1 MCTAVILRR
10 PGHDWPLVFAANRD
24 EMAGRPW
31 RPPGR
36 HWPDRAE
43 VTAGRDQLAG
53 GTWLGLNDWGVIAG
67 VLNRPGS
74 LGPDPDLRS
83 RGELPLDALDH
94 ADARTAAEALVS
106 IEPASYRPFNMV
118 IADARDAFW
127 LCSRGPREQG
137 GEKGGAAIQAV
148 SVPEGVSMLT
158 AHDLNDTASPRI
170 RRFLPL
176 FQDAAAPDPET
187 IEWGAWQALMG
198 NRDGGGPDDAP
209 EGAMTF
215 ATDDGFGTLSS
226 SLLALPDPARKGV
239 KPVWLFAPGPP
250 DENAYAAVEL

>member
-94 ADARTAAEALVS
+94 ADASAAAQALGDLDGR
-106 IEPASYRPFNMV
+106 AW
-118 IADARDAFW
+118 RDR
-127 LCSRGPREQG
+127 CG
-137 GEKGGAAIQAV
+137 ID
-148 SVPEGVSMLT
+148 
-158 AHDLNDTASPRI
+158 HDLPI
-170 RRFLPL
+170 
-176 FQDAAAPDPET
+176 
-187 IEWGAWQALMG
+187 
-198 NRDGGGPDDAP
+198 DG
-209 EGAMTF
+209 
-215 ATDDGFGTLSS
+215 
-226 SLLALPDPARKGV
+226 R
-239 KPVWLFAPGPP
+239 
-250 DENAYAAVEL
+250 